1 MSVIGFFSPE
11 NENGYLSN
19 WYLCKFTYGN
29 YTYSSTEQFMMAQ
42 KALLFRDFE
51 VFDKILK
58 TNSPKTIKR
67 LGKQVKNYDDAI
79 WSQVRQPMMHR
90 GIRAKFQQNP
100 DLLQK
105 LIDTDDA
112 ILAECSPYDKFWGI
126 GLAVGD
132 PRIQETAKWKGT
144 NLLGNVL
151 MDVRSELKSWL
162 INSSNDITFVD
173 ATDLPAND
181 VWNMSLLEAYKLP
194 KIKDAID
201 IYAKVANYNMQ
212 NVPDFDF
219 LNYDGTLND
228 LEISMRTNM
237 GGGLPATWFYEM
249 KQDIYDIVRFGLI

>member
-1 MSVIGFFSPE
+1 
-11 NENGYLSN
+11 
-19 WYLCKFTYGN
+19 
-29 YTYSSTEQFMMAQ
+29 
-42 KALLFRDFE
+42 
-51 VFDKILK
+51 
-58 TNSPKTIKR
+58 
-67 LGKQVKNYDDAI
+67 
-79 WSQVRQPMMHR
+79 MHR

-162 INSSNDITFVD
+162 INSSNDIIFVD

>member
-1 MSVIGFFSPE
+1 MSVLGFFSPE

-19 WYLCKFTYGN
+19 WYLCEFTYGI
-29 YTYSSTEQFMMAQ
+29 YKYSSTEQFMMAQ

-51 VFDKILK
+51 VFEKMLK
-58 TNSPKTIKR
+58 TNSPKTLKR
-67 LGKQVKNYDDAI
+67 LGKQVKNYDDTI
-79 WSQVRQPMMHR
+79 WGEVRQAMMHR

-105 LIDTDDA
+105 LIETDEL
-112 ILAECSPYDKFWGI
+112 ILAECSPYDKLWGI
-126 GLAVGD
+126 GLAVD
-132 PRIQETAKWKGT
+132 DARVQETAKWKGK
-144 NLLGNVL
+144 NLLGSIL

-162 INSSNDITFVD
+162 LNSQNHISYTD
-173 ATDLPAND
+173 ARDCPAND
-181 VWNMSLLEAYKLP
+181 IWNMRPSEVYKLP
-194 KIKDAID
+194 KFKHAID

-249 KQDIYDIVRFGLI
+249 KQDIYDIVRFG